1 MKQLTQQQT
10 QSLLSLLSNT
20 ITVLD
25 IQIQSLKSIK
35 GTAWEHANKDS
46 EMGIAAFGYYS
57 HVRKELKLAKDRKR
71 RIVSLIKALK

>member
-1 MKQLTQQQT
+1 MKQLTQSQT

-25 IQIQSLKSIK
+25 IQIRSLKSIK

-46 EMGIAAFGYYS
+46 EMGIVAFGYYS

-71 RIVSLIKALK
+71 RLVSLIKALK